1 MNEFKSCRPRQSDPK
16 ACLLDDHLSTFLMAF
31 LPRLPTLYIQV
42 EPGAKPEMQV
52 LLGSEILGQKQNGK
66 ETWGGRGEGKIKSS

>member
-1 MNEFKSCRPRQSDPK
+1 
-16 ACLLDDHLSTFLMAF
+16 MAF

-52 LLGSEILGQKQNGK
+52 LLGSEILGQERNGK